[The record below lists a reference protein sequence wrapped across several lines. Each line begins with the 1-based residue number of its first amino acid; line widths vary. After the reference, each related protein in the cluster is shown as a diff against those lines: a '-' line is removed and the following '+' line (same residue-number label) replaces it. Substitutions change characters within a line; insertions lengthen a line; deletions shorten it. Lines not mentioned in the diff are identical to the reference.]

1 MKKVAIVYYSMCG
14 NTEYVAKYIS
24 EKIDADLIRITPKK
38 EYPNSGLKKFF
49 WGGKSS
55 VMGET
60 PELEEYDFD
69 SSKYDYVILGTPVW
83 ASSFV
88 PPIRT
93 FVKENKEKIK
103 EKKIAVFVCYSGSG
117 AIKAVDK
124 LKNYLEINEFDKKLI
139 LVDPKDKMT
148 DEKNKE
154 IEDFCVD
161 ILKQSK

>member
-1 MKKVAIVYYSMCG
+1 
-14 NTEYVAKYIS
+14 
-24 EKIDADLIRITPKK
+24 
-38 EYPNSGLKKFF
+38 
-49 WGGKSS
+49 
-55 VMGET
+55 MGET

-103 EKKIAVFVCYSGSG
+103 DKIISVFVCYSGSG
-117 AIKAVDK
+117 ANKAVDK
-124 LKNYLEINEFDKKLI
+124 LKNYLEINQFDKKII
-139 LVDPKDKMT
+139 LVDPKDKMS

-154 IEDFCVD
+154 IEKFCED
-161 ILKQSK
+161 ILN